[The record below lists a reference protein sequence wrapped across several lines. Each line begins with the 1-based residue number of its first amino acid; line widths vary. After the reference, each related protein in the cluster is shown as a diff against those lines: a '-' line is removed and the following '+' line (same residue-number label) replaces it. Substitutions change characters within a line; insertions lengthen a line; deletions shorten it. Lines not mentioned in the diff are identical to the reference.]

1 MHNDPRAC
9 ATSQG
14 RGNARIKAP
23 RNMDICGRKKDQE
36 RTQEGVCK
44 VRSVS
49 RTLISVDRRQ
59 ETGHDVILT
68 KNQPRIVDVRTAETL
83 PLRKS
88 KGMSILD
95 LWLWIPTG
103 QARAEKCSDFVRQ
116 RRVALVM
123 CLFVRCLKH
132 NEEKSV
138 VMSVSNLRHMKM
150 KMREKKKWSAKI
162 QRRSRRERR
171 LSLIPDSQ
179 AGENEK
185 NMRQRTRNTGVGAVR
200 A

>member
-1 MHNDPRAC
+1 MVDSGTVECITTRERVPPLSVEETPESRRRETWTFAGGKKIRKERKVTVNWMTA
-9 ATSQG
+9 SG
-14 RGNARIKAP
+14 VSS
-23 RNMDICGRKKDQE
+23 CG
-36 RTQEGVCK
+36 GCK

-103 QARAEKCSDFVRQ
+103 QARAEECSDFVRQ

-138 VMSVSNLRHMKM
+138 VMSVRYFCVT
-150 KMREKKKWSAKI
+150 
-162 QRRSRRERR
+162 RR
-171 LSLIPDSQ
+171 
-179 AGENEK
+179 
-185 NMRQRTRNTGVGAVR
+185 
-200 A
+200 